1 MINRSRWPR
10 ARGRRPEVP
19 PWPGRLAGPAPAVVH
34 QPPWPADV
42 RDAEGLPVG
51 VTGRRVISAPPVEVI
66 IGGRRAQ
73 PVLGWAGPWPL
84 EERWWEA
91 GGRRKAWLQVL
102 LEGGAAYLLARQRGR
117 WWVEA
122 SYE

>member
-1 MINRSRWPR
+1 
-10 ARGRRPEVP
+10 
-19 PWPGRLAGPAPAVVH
+19 VV
-34 QPPWPADV
+34 
-42 RDAEGLPVG
+42 
-51 VTGRRVISAPPVEVI
+51 T
-66 IGGRRAQ
+66 
-73 PVLGWAGPWPL
+73 GWAGPWPL

-102 LEGGAAYLLARQRGR
+102 LDDGAAYLLARQAGR